1 MTVPAFAEDEPSPEP
16 AVVTP
21 PPVRDRNAV
30 LRVSSAS
37 PAQSLASAIS
47 YALYDN
53 QKVTLR
59 AIGAGAVN
67 QSMKGC
73 AIARGYV
80 AQRGLDL
87 VVRPGFTQV
96 EGEFGDEVSAML
108 FIVKVE

>member
-1 MTVPAFAEDEPSPEP
+1 MATPAPEAESLPEP
-16 AVVTP
+16 VVDTGHE
-21 PPVRDRNAV
+21 VI
-30 LRVSSAS
+30 LRVSSGS

-47 YALYDN
+47 HAVYDS
-53 QKVTLR
+53 KRVKLR

-87 VVRPGFTQV
+87 VVRPGFTEV
-96 EGEFGDEVSAML
+96 EGRRGDELSAMI
-108 FIVKVE
+108 FIVVVQ